1 MKRFLQKVV
10 EAMRGP
16 MAEKIAIELTGLAS
30 IALLV
35 EGTRRI
41 YAPAA
46 LILLG
51 IILAIPYAYRTIA
64 GGKDNQ

>member
-1 MKRFLQKVV
+1 MKTILQKVAK
-10 EAMRGP
+10 AMRGEL
-16 MAEKIAIELTGLAS
+16 AEKIAIELTGLLS

-51 IILAIPYAYRTIA
+51 IILAIPYTYRTFA
-64 GGKDNQ
+64 GGKEDK

>member
-1 MKRFLQKVV
+1 MKNFFTRLAK
-10 EAMRGP
+10 AMRGEL
-16 MAEKIAIELTGLAS
+16 AEKIAVELTGLA
-30 IALLV
+30 AVVLLV

-64 GGKDNQ
+64 GGKANK